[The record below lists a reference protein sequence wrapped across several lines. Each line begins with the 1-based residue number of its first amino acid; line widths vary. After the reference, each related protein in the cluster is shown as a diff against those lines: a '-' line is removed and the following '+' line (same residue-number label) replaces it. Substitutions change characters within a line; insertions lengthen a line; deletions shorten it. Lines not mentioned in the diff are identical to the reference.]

1 MSLLD
6 SVAKSYRKNFIE
18 SSDKFTFQYVLKILD
33 GWDYNIDAA
42 QTAHSKKKI
51 MHRDLRVSVYTFSYF
66 SSCYLQEY
74 GPPYSITY

>member
-42 QTAHSKKKI
+42 QTAHSKKKN
-51 MHRDLRVSVYTFSYF
+51 MHRDLRVSGYPLFHISQVVIYKNM
-66 SSCYLQEY
+66 
-74 GPPYSITY
+74 GPPIL